1 MDTTECATDL
11 TSRVLVC
18 EYSALVTRE
27 PGVGGEEALQTLRGP
42 LHYLS
47 SDRAEVGGGGGCWRC
62 TQGCDHQAQADQLEK
77 WRHPESSETL
87 DFKWTWICSCSYL
100 TNCVCRTLSICMHRH
115 NYSPRF
121 KDRICSIKQSPGS
134 ES

>member
-1 MDTTECATDL
+1 MGDLFWGGEVQTIIQMIELVGHAAVNIVRPVADKKSLVKQCEVRAKETVHSTVVLTKVENL

-18 EYSALVTRE
+18 EYSTLVTRE

-77 WRHPESSETL
+77 WRHPS
-87 DFKWTWICSCSYL
+87 
-100 TNCVCRTLSICMHRH
+100 
-115 NYSPRF
+115 
-121 KDRICSIKQSPGS
+121 
-134 ES
+134 